1 MRSSGYLATV
11 VLCVASLTRLQSNLS
26 ELCLLADAFGLLED
40 AKPRRWLQRDG
51 PNAKGSS
58 SGDLIQILA
67 ALLPVLLLL
76 ARFIAMITAAY
87 FTCQYLFRYGPSSL
101 HESIDQLG
109 QHRFVKVAF
118 GERFDGSWWD
128 ALCLSGPYAV
138 LVIVFARDLLC
149 FSAPTAQKRKSRQ
162 LSQIVYDRYFGVE
175 GTYYMFKVALLQ
187 LLTILLQA
195 FGKLHLLGGIA
206 LFAEQQRLSVA
217 ESLKAGSWM
226 KYATN
231 AWFNDV
237 FTVNQVDDLALK
249 VTFWLFW
256 ALLFCN
262 SVYPNML
269 FIFPESM
276 RCRYTCAMLDVFFD
290 LGDVLTYLVMVVIGA
305 TELHVNVS
313 VWGNFGERSQLGF
326 SNSTLPCIWCCDQVL
341 LVAGHGLGFCGK
353 TFHDLDCL
361 RLHQA

>member
-40 AKPRRWLQRDG
+40 AKPRRWLQRTDG
-51 PNAKGSS
+51 PRNAKGSS
-58 SGDLIQILA
+58 FGEIASLPRGSQILD
-67 ALLPVLLLL
+67 ALLPVLLSL

-87 FTCQYLFRYGPSSL
+87 FTCQYFFRYGPSSL
-101 HESIDQLG
+101 HKSIDQLG

-128 ALCLSGPYAV
+128 ALCLSVPYAV
-138 LVIVFARDLLC
+138 LVVVFARDLLC

-226 KYATN
+226 YMQQT
-231 AWFNDV
+231 
-237 FTVNQVDDLALK
+237 
-249 VTFWLFW
+249 
-256 ALLFCN
+256 
-262 SVYPNML
+262 
-269 FIFPESM
+269 
-276 RCRYTCAMLDVFFD
+276 
-290 LGDVLTYLVMVVIGA
+290 
-305 TELHVNVS
+305 
-313 VWGNFGERSQLGF
+313 
-326 SNSTLPCIWCCDQVL
+326 
-341 LVAGHGLGFCGK
+341 HG
-353 TFHDLDCL
+353 
-361 RLHQA
+361 

>member
-40 AKPRRWLQRDG
+40 AKPRRWLHRTDG
-51 PNAKGSS
+51 PRTAKGSS
-58 SGDLIQILA
+58 FGEIASLPRGSQILD
-67 ALLPVLLLL
+67 ALLPVLLSL

-87 FTCQYLFRYGPSSL
+87 FTCQYFFRYGPSSL

-128 ALCLSGPYAV
+128 ALCLSLPYAV
-138 LVIVFARDLLC
+138 LVVVFARDLLC

-162 LSQIVYDRYFGVE
+162 LSQMVYDRYFGVE
-175 GTYYMFKVALLQ
+175 GTYYTFKVALLQ

-226 KYATN
+226 
-231 AWFNDV
+231 
-237 FTVNQVDDLALK
+237 
-249 VTFWLFW
+249 
-256 ALLFCN
+256 
-262 SVYPNML
+262 NMQQ
-269 FIFPESM
+269 
-276 RCRYTCAMLDVFFD
+276 T
-290 LGDVLTYLVMVVIGA
+290 
-305 TELHVNVS
+305 
-313 VWGNFGERSQLGF
+313 
-326 SNSTLPCIWCCDQVL
+326 
-341 LVAGHGLGFCGK
+341 HG
-353 TFHDLDCL
+353 
-361 RLHQA
+361 

>member
-1 MRSSGYLATV
+1 MHLVIVAEALRSSGYLATV
-11 VLCVASLTRLQSNLS
+11 VLCVASLTRLQGNLS

-40 AKPRRWLQRDG
+40 AKPRRWLQRRDG

-58 SGDLIQILA
+58 FGEIASLPRGSQILD
-67 ALLPVLLLL
+67 ALLPVLLSL

-87 FTCQYLFRYGPSSL
+87 FTCQYFFRYGPSSL

-138 LVIVFARDLLC
+138 LVVVFARDLLC

-226 KYATN
+226 
-231 AWFNDV
+231 
-237 FTVNQVDDLALK
+237 
-249 VTFWLFW
+249 
-256 ALLFCN
+256 
-262 SVYPNML
+262 NMQQ
-269 FIFPESM
+269 M
-276 RCRYTCAMLDVFFD
+276 
-290 LGDVLTYLVMVVIGA
+290 
-305 TELHVNVS
+305 
-313 VWGNFGERSQLGF
+313 
-326 SNSTLPCIWCCDQVL
+326 
-341 LVAGHGLGFCGK
+341 HG
-353 TFHDLDCL
+353 
-361 RLHQA
+361 

>member
-1 MRSSGYLATV
+1 MLIYVDSFATICNLTCSILIYLAHLVIVAEALRSSGYLATV

-40 AKPRRWLQRDG
+40 AKPRRWLQRRDG

-58 SGDLIQILA
+58 SGEIASLPRGSQILD
-67 ALLPVLLLL
+67 ALLPVLLSL

-87 FTCQYLFRYGPSSL
+87 FTCQYFFRYGPSSL

-128 ALCLSGPYAV
+128 ALCLSLPYAV
-138 LVIVFARDLLC
+138 LVVVFARDLLC

-231 AWFNDV
+231 AWFN
-237 FTVNQVDDLALK
+237 
-249 VTFWLFW
+249 
-256 ALLFCN
+256 
-262 SVYPNML
+262 
-269 FIFPESM
+269 
-276 RCRYTCAMLDVFFD
+276 
-290 LGDVLTYLVMVVIGA
+290 
-305 TELHVNVS
+305 HV
-313 VWGNFGERSQLGF
+313 
-326 SNSTLPCIWCCDQVL
+326 
-341 LVAGHGLGFCGK
+341 K
-353 TFHDLDCL
+353 
-361 RLHQA
+361 RLIMWMA

>member
-1 MRSSGYLATV
+1 MRNSGYLATV

-58 SGDLIQILA
+58 SGDLIASLPRGSQILA
-67 ALLPVLLLL
+67 ALLPVLLSL

-138 LVIVFARDLLC
+138 LVVVFARDLLC

-162 LSQIVYDRYFGVE
+162 LSQMVYDRYFGVE
-175 GTYYMFKVALLQ
+175 GTYYTFKVALLQ

-226 KYATN
+226 
-231 AWFNDV
+231 
-237 FTVNQVDDLALK
+237 
-249 VTFWLFW
+249 
-256 ALLFCN
+256 
-262 SVYPNML
+262 NMQQ
-269 FIFPESM
+269 
-276 RCRYTCAMLDVFFD
+276 T
-290 LGDVLTYLVMVVIGA
+290 
-305 TELHVNVS
+305 
-313 VWGNFGERSQLGF
+313 
-326 SNSTLPCIWCCDQVL
+326 
-341 LVAGHGLGFCGK
+341 HG
-353 TFHDLDCL
+353 
-361 RLHQA
+361 

>member
-51 PNAKGSS
+51 PNAPRNAKGSS
-58 SGDLIQILA
+58 SGEASLPRSSQVLD
-67 ALLPVLLLL
+67 ALLPVLLSL

-87 FTCQYLFRYGPSSL
+87 FTCQYFFRYGPSSL

-118 GERFDGSWWD
+118 GESFDGSWWD

-138 LVIVFARDLLC
+138 LVVVFARDLLR

-226 KYATN
+226 
-231 AWFNDV
+231 
-237 FTVNQVDDLALK
+237 
-249 VTFWLFW
+249 
-256 ALLFCN
+256 
-262 SVYPNML
+262 NMQQ
-269 FIFPESM
+269 
-276 RCRYTCAMLDVFFD
+276 T
-290 LGDVLTYLVMVVIGA
+290 
-305 TELHVNVS
+305 
-313 VWGNFGERSQLGF
+313 
-326 SNSTLPCIWCCDQVL
+326 
-341 LVAGHGLGFCGK
+341 HG
-353 TFHDLDCL
+353 
-361 RLHQA
+361 

>member
-1 MRSSGYLATV
+1 MLKPMIHMLIYVDSFATICNLTCSILIYLAHLVIVAEALRSSGYLATV
-11 VLCVASLTRLQSNLS
+11 VLCVASLTRLQRNLS

-51 PNAKGSS
+51 PRIAKGSS
-58 SGDLIQILA
+58 SGDLIASLPRGSQILG
-67 ALLPVLLLL
+67 ALLPVLLSL

-138 LVIVFARDLLC
+138 LVVVFARDLLC

-162 LSQIVYDRYFGVE
+162 LSQIVYDTYFGVE
-175 GTYYMFKVALLQ
+175 GTYVFKVALLQ

-231 AWFNDV
+231 AWLNDV
-237 FTVNQVDDLALK
+237 K
-249 VTFWLFW
+249 
-256 ALLFCN
+256 
-262 SVYPNML
+262 
-269 FIFPESM
+269 
-276 RCRYTCAMLDVFFD
+276 
-290 LGDVLTYLVMVVIGA
+290 
-305 TELHVNVS
+305 
-313 VWGNFGERSQLGF
+313 
-326 SNSTLPCIWCCDQVL
+326 
-341 LVAGHGLGFCGK
+341 
-353 TFHDLDCL
+353 
-361 RLHQA
+361 RLIRWMA

>member
-11 VLCVASLTRLQSNLS
+11 VLCVASLTRLQGNLS

-58 SGDLIQILA
+58 SGERASLPRGSQILD
-67 ALLPVLLLL
+67 ALLLVLLSL

-87 FTCQYLFRYGPSSL
+87 FTCQYFFRYGPSSL

-128 ALCLSGPYAV
+128 ALCLSLPYAV
-138 LVIVFARDLLC
+138 LVVVFARDLLC

-226 KYATN
+226 
-231 AWFNDV
+231 
-237 FTVNQVDDLALK
+237 
-249 VTFWLFW
+249 
-256 ALLFCN
+256 
-262 SVYPNML
+262 NMQQ
-269 FIFPESM
+269 M
-276 RCRYTCAMLDVFFD
+276 
-290 LGDVLTYLVMVVIGA
+290 
-305 TELHVNVS
+305 
-313 VWGNFGERSQLGF
+313 
-326 SNSTLPCIWCCDQVL
+326 
-341 LVAGHGLGFCGK
+341 HG
-353 TFHDLDCL
+353 
-361 RLHQA
+361 